1 MRRKD
6 TEAYEQIG
14 SPAEDVSYESP
25 VTCESH
31 PVVVFNS
38 LKRGKVGADWDGI
51 YSYHLDSKELK
62 LCISPQTLRLS
73 EAHGR
78 LWIAELISL
87 SEDAQT
93 LCVNIGVEKI
103 VSGGGI
109 MHYYL
114 AKVEL
119 RDQQVSLLSRLLDT
133 RF

>member
-1 MRRKD
+1 L
-6 TEAYEQIG
+6 Q
-14 SPAEDVSYESP
+14 
-25 VTCESH
+25 
-31 PVVVFNS
+31 
-38 LKRGKVGADWDGI
+38 L
-51 YSYHLDSKELK
+51 SK
-62 LCISPQTLRLS
+62 
-73 EAHGR
+73 AHGR

-93 LCVNIGVEKI
+93 LCVNVGVEKI

-114 AKVEL
+114 AKLEL

>member
-1 MRRKD
+1 M
-6 TEAYEQIG
+6 A
-14 SPAEDVSYESP
+14 
-25 VTCESH
+25 
-31 PVVVFNS
+31 
-38 LKRGKVGADWDGI
+38 GADWDGI

-62 LCISPQTLRLS
+62 PCISPQALRLS

-78 LWIAELISL
+78 RWIAELISL

-109 MHYYL
+109 MHYDL

-119 RDQQVSLLSRLLDT
+119 RDRLSVTQLTSCFNPSSTADP
-133 RF
+133 